1 MSSLVKSITTLDI
14 VRLTC
19 PESSSIHDE
28 PPPMIK
34 SPLHFFTTL
43 FAGCPKLT
51 TLRLE
56 FDREANYEMMMDENT
71 LRLISRHPLRELSI
85 QTIFTAFDVGGLTVE
100 RVVAYFPRLEVFRW
114 PELYTTYEELHH
126 FVRMPRLR
134 YLAVQGELRHIDPG
148 VMGRLPWLHN
158 VPPNTELRTL
168 ESTFSYFNPGSWF
181 RASTYIS
188 HLWPNVQLA
197 TREFHPMRTMTL
209 YCNAQQLDIANA
221 YIRLLRRR
229 GRGGRRDKMRMWTSV
244 GGELVDWGL
253 DF

>member
-1 MSSLVKSITTLDI
+1 MSSLVKNITTLDI
-14 VRLTC
+14 VRFTC
-19 PESSSIHDE
+19 PEPSTTHDE
-28 PPPMIK
+28 LPPMIK

-51 TLRLE
+51 TLRLD

-85 QTIFTAFDVGGLTVE
+85 QTIFTAFDAGGLTVE

-126 FVRMPRLR
+126 FVRMPRLK
-134 YLAVQGELRHIDPG
+134 YLAVQVELRHIDPG

-158 VPPNTELRTL
+158 VPANTELRTL

-221 YIRLLRRR
+221 YIRLLQRR